1 MARAFGG
8 QDKTVVWS
16 HLDEN
21 EQSKWMDFLLDNNVQ
36 VRARLAIC
44 ACRAHAVIMG
54 KRCMKTPNL

>member
-36 VRARLAIC
+36 VSKAWRVLAE
-44 ACRAHAVIMG
+44 H
-54 KRCMKTPNL
+54 TPLFRGSVA

>member
-36 VRARLAIC
+36 VSKARRVLAE
-44 ACRAHAVIMG
+44 H
-54 KRCMKTPNL
+54 TPLFWASVA